1 MYLFLFIYFLS
12 LLSPE
17 VVIKVILFHAV
28 RWKIENSG
36 QKQTSMSV
44 DNLSWKHIR
53 LPLLRSLSCLSPQRY
68 INPHP
73 THSTQHDNRAPP
85 QALMCISWNNFS
97 PSLLILLASP
107 TCTMAPFYACK
118 WELLCNKRVSAE
130 PFHKGPQWVDNKPRG
145 EHELLWRLKWGDP
158 TPSLSRSLSVP
169 LCSTFSPP
177 PCLSLLSQAQPFIH
191 FLGVCVIST
200 FSASFHIFLSVLFLR
215 FCFFFSPPGWCS
227 AAFLSPNVLYLCI
240 LYLFMWS
247 AKSTPPISPSFCL
260 SFYSIPSLSLQLW
273 QRMIS
278 SPILWPGC
286 PGQELQCRASR
297 GGGWGLGG
305 DLREMD
311 LIWITR
317 AETPAVRVGSVC
329 VWMCTRAG
337 EMVMGGGKNAGLE
350 QCELFWI
357 RTSALQF

>member
-1 MYLFLFIYFLS
+1 MGWPNSFSITLAFCPPLLDIFSSALS
-12 LLSPE
+12 LTALSSSAFYSFSWS
-17 VVIKVILFHAV
+17 VCYQHILSFFSY
-28 RWKIENSG
+28 I
-36 QKQTSMSV
+36 SV
-44 DNLSWKHIR
+44 S
-53 LPLLRSLSCLSPQRY
+53 
-68 INPHP
+68 
-73 THSTQHDNRAPP
+73 
-85 QALMCISWNNFS
+85 
-97 PSLLILLASP
+97 
-107 TCTMAPFYACK
+107 
-118 WELLCNKRVSAE
+118 
-130 PFHKGPQWVDNKPRG
+130 
-145 EHELLWRLKWGDP
+145 
-158 TPSLSRSLSVP
+158 SV
-169 LCSTFSPP
+169 STF
-177 PCLSLLSQAQPFIH
+177 LL
-191 FLGVCVIST
+191 
-200 FSASFHIFLSVLFLR
+200 
-215 FCFFFSPPGWCS
+215 FFSPPGWCS

-286 PGQELQCRASR
+286 PGQELQCGASR

-311 LIWITR
+311 LIWITW

>member
-1 MYLFLFIYFLS
+1 M
-12 LLSPE
+12 
-17 VVIKVILFHAV
+17 
-28 RWKIENSG
+28 
-36 QKQTSMSV
+36 
-44 DNLSWKHIR
+44 
-53 LPLLRSLSCLSPQRY
+53 
-68 INPHP
+68 
-73 THSTQHDNRAPP
+73 
-85 QALMCISWNNFS
+85 
-97 PSLLILLASP
+97 LASGS
-107 TCTMAPFYACK
+107 CCVI
-118 WELLCNKRVSAE
+118 RVSAE

-177 PCLSLLSQAQPFIH
+177 PFLSLLSQALPFIH
-191 FLGVCVIST
+191 FLGVCVCYQQI
-200 FSASFHIFLSVLFLR
+200 LS
-215 FCFFFSPPGWCS
+215 FFSYISVSSVSTGFFGVFFPHQDCAVQLSCLLMCS
-227 AAFLSPNVLYLCI
+227 LCI
-240 LYLFMWS
+240 LHLFMWF

-278 SPILWPGC
+278 PPILWPGC
-286 PGQELQCRASR
+286 PGQELQCGASR

-317 AETPAVRVGSVC
+317 AETPAVRVGSVCVC